1 MTPPVELRTLVLG
14 GTRSGKS
21 RHAEDLFGDAPAV
34 RYLATARRVPGDAE
48 WDARIAEHT
57 ARRPAGWTTEEVGGT
72 ALAEALTR
80 PGPVLVDDLATW
92 LTGVLDDAGAWDA
105 ATVPAAV
112 GEAVDGLVAAVAA
125 APGPL
130 VLVSAETGLGVV
142 PQTRAG
148 RLFRDRLGELN
159 AALARVCGEVVL
171 VVAGRALPLPAD
183 AAAAAAG
190 PGTPRAA
197 RPVMRARQ
205 VGAGSSVTGAPPAD
219 PAGAAAEPAPV
230 GGAPAVPAEPGSA
243 GPAVAASSVPEVPG
257 DPAAS
262 EVADPAG
269 DVAGTP
275 AGVPGA
281 VVPATGAAA
290 GAVAGASVTDEPDSG
305 VEIVPVAV
313 GRPDTRSRREAVAL
327 VERLAAPTG
336 GLGRLGEL
344 GVWLASCQG
353 TCPPQPPAR
362 PRVVLLAADHG
373 IAANGVSAYPPEVS
387 ALRATAAAAGRL
399 PVAVAARAAGATVR
413 TVDVGLV
420 SGAEGAEPGWLVAH
434 GSGRIDREDA
444 LSEERA
450 TAAWLTGRRLA
461 DSEIDAGADVLVPAT
476 LAVGATTPAATLVAA
491 LTGAEPVAVVGR
503 ASGIDDRAWMRKAV
517 AVRDALRRARPY
529 LRDPLGLLRT
539 VGGIDLLVLAG
550 FLARAAERKVPA
562 VLDGLAVGAAALLAD
577 ELAPGAKDWWLAA
590 QPSTEPA
597 ATLVLEQLSLV
608 PVLDLAVRTEDGT
621 AAVTAL
627 PLLTTA
633 ARLLAETGSAEDTG
647 VVTGD
652 VTAPAGAGR

>member
-21 RHAEDLFGDAPAV
+21 RHAEELLEGLPCDAAV
-34 RYLATARRVPGDAE
+34 RYLATGRRIPGDTD
-48 WDARIAEHT
+48 WDARIAAHA
-57 ARRPAGWTTEEVGGT
+57 ARRPAHWTTEEVVGTELAT
-72 ALAEALTR
+72 ALAR

-92 LTGVLDDAGAWDA
+92 LTGVLDDAGTWA
-105 ATVPAAV
+105 APVVPAGVDA
-112 GEAVDGLVAAVAA
+112 AVDGLVSAVAA

-142 PQTRAG
+142 PDTRAG

-159 AALARVCGEVVL
+159 AAVARVCDDVVL
-171 VVAGRALPLPAD
+171 VVAGRALALPPGGTA
-183 AAAAAAG
+183 
-190 PGTPRAA
+190 GTPAVA
-197 RPVMRARQ
+197 
-205 VGAGSSVTGAPPAD
+205 
-219 PAGAAAEPAPV
+219 PAPV
-230 GGAPAVPAEPGSA
+230 TEVPAAETPE
-243 GPAVAASSVPEVPG
+243 PEVP
-257 DPAAS
+257 AAGIAAT

-290 GAVAGASVTDEPDSG
+290 GAVAGAAPTPDSVSESD
-305 VEIVPVAV
+305 VEIVPVTV
-313 GRPDTRSRREAVAL
+313 GRPDSRSRREAVAL
-327 VERLAAPTG
+327 VDGLAMPTG

-353 TCPPQPPAR
+353 VCPPQAPVRAR
-362 PRVVLLAADHG
+362 VLLLAADHG

-387 ALRATAAAAGRL
+387 AVRATAAAAGRL
-399 PVAVAARAAGATVR
+399 PVTVAARAAGATVR
-413 TVDVGLV
+413 VVDVGLV

-434 GSGRIDREDA
+434 GTGRIDREDA
-444 LSEERA
+444 LDGERA
-450 TAAWLTGRRLA
+450 TTAWLTGRRLA
-461 DSEIDAGADVLVPAT
+461 DAEIDAGADLLIPAT
-476 LAVGATTPAATLVAA
+476 LAVGVTTPAATLVAA
-491 LTGAEPVAVVGR
+491 VTGAEPVAVVGR

-517 AVRDALRRARPY
+517 AIRDALRRARPH
-529 LRDPLGLLRT
+529 LRDPLALLRT
-539 VGGIDLLVLAG
+539 VGGTDLIVLAG

-577 ELAPGAKDWWLAA
+577 ELAPGAKDWWVAA

-597 ATLVLEQLSLV
+597 ATLVLEHLSLV
-608 PVLDLAVRTEDGT
+608 PLLDLAVRTEDGT

-627 PLLTTA
+627 PLLVTA
-633 ARLLAETGSAEDTG
+633 ARLLAETGTARDTG
-647 VVTGD
+647 VVPGD
-652 VTAPAGAGR
+652 VTAAAGAGR

>member
-21 RHAEDLFGDAPAV
+21 RHAEELLEGLPGDAAV
-34 RYLATARRVPGDAE
+34 RYLATGRPIPGDTD
-48 WDARIAEHT
+48 WDARIAAHA
-57 ARRPAGWTTEEVGGT
+57 ARRPAHWTTEEVVGTELAT
-72 ALAEALTR
+72 ALAR

-92 LTGVLDDAGAWDA
+92 LTGVLDDAGAWA
-105 ATVPAAV
+105 APVVPAGVDA
-112 GEAVDGLVAAVAA
+112 AVDGLVAAVAA

-142 PQTRAG
+142 PDTRAG

-159 AALARVCGEVVL
+159 AAVARVCDDVVL
-171 VVAGRALPLPAD
+171 VVAGRALALPPGRTAGTPAVAPAPVTEVPAGSSD
-183 AAAAAAG
+183 AAAPASAGPVSGVPTGDIPAAG
-190 PGTPRAA
+190 TPAA
-197 RPVMRARQ
+197 ETPAAETPEPEVPV
-205 VGAGSSVTGAPPAD
+205 
-219 PAGAAAEPAPV
+219 AGAA
-230 GGAPAVPAEPGSA
+230 GA
-243 GPAVAASSVPEVPG
+243 
-257 DPAAS
+257 

-290 GAVAGASVTDEPDSG
+290 GAVAGAAPTPDSVSESD
-305 VEIVPVAV
+305 VEIVPVTV
-313 GRPDTRSRREAVAL
+313 GRPDSRSRREAVAL
-327 VERLAAPTG
+327 VDGLAMPTG

-353 TCPPQPPAR
+353 VCPPQAPVHA
-362 PRVVLLAADHG
+362 RVVLLAADHG

-387 ALRATAAAAGRL
+387 AVRATAAAAGRL
-399 PVAVAARAAGATVR
+399 PVTVAARAAGATVR
-413 TVDVGLV
+413 VVDVGLV

-434 GSGRIDREDA
+434 GTGRIDREDA
-444 LSEERA
+444 LDGERA
-450 TAAWLTGRRLA
+450 TTAWLTGRRLA
-461 DSEIDAGADVLVPAT
+461 DAEIDAGADLLIPAT
-476 LAVGATTPAATLVAA
+476 LAVGVTTPAATLVAA
-491 LTGAEPVAVVGR
+491 VTGAEPVAVVGR

-517 AVRDALRRARPY
+517 AIRDALRRARPH
-529 LRDPLGLLRT
+529 LRDPLALLRT
-539 VGGIDLLVLAG
+539 VGGTDLIVLAG

-577 ELAPGAKDWWLAA
+577 ELAPGAKDWWVAA

-597 ATLVLEQLSLV
+597 ATLVLEHLSLV
-608 PVLDLAVRTEDGT
+608 PLLDLAVRTEDGT

-627 PLLTTA
+627 PLLVTA
-633 ARLLAETGSAEDTG
+633 ARLLAETGTARDTG
-647 VVTGD
+647 VVPGD
-652 VTAPAGAGR
+652 VTAAAGAGR

>member
-21 RHAEDLFGDAPAV
+21 RHAEELLEGLPCDAAV
-34 RYLATARRVPGDAE
+34 RYLATGRRIPGDTD
-48 WDARIAEHT
+48 WDARIAAHA
-57 ARRPAGWTTEEVGGT
+57 ARRPAHWTTEEVVGTELAT
-72 ALAEALTR
+72 ALAR

-92 LTGVLDDAGAWDA
+92 LTGVLDDAGAWA
-105 ATVPAAV
+105 APVVPAGVDA
-112 GEAVDGLVAAVAA
+112 AVDGLVSAVAA

-142 PQTRAG
+142 PDTRAG

-159 AALARVCGEVVL
+159 AAVARVCDDVVL
-171 VVAGRALPLPAD
+171 VVAGRALALPPGGTA
-183 AAAAAAG
+183 
-190 PGTPRAA
+190 GTPAVA
-197 RPVMRARQ
+197 
-205 VGAGSSVTGAPPAD
+205 
-219 PAGAAAEPAPV
+219 PAPV
-230 GGAPAVPAEPGSA
+230 TEVPAAETPE
-243 GPAVAASSVPEVPG
+243 PEVP
-257 DPAAS
+257 AAGIAAT

-290 GAVAGASVTDEPDSG
+290 GAVAGAAPTPDSVSESD
-305 VEIVPVAV
+305 VEIVPVTV
-313 GRPDTRSRREAVAL
+313 GRPDSRSRREAVAL
-327 VERLAAPTG
+327 VDGLAMPTG

-353 TCPPQPPAR
+353 VCPPQAPVRAR
-362 PRVVLLAADHG
+362 VLLLAADHG

-387 ALRATAAAAGRL
+387 AVRATAAAAGRL
-399 PVAVAARAAGATVR
+399 PVTVAARAAGATVR
-413 TVDVGLV
+413 VVDVGLV

-434 GSGRIDREDA
+434 GTGRIDREDA
-444 LSEERA
+444 LDGERA
-450 TAAWLTGRRLA
+450 TTAWLTGRRLA
-461 DSEIDAGADVLVPAT
+461 DAEIDAGADLLIPAT
-476 LAVGATTPAATLVAA
+476 LAVGVTTPAATLVAA
-491 LTGAEPVAVVGR
+491 VTGAEPVAVVGR

-517 AVRDALRRARPY
+517 AIRDALRRARPH
-529 LRDPLGLLRT
+529 LRDPLALLRT
-539 VGGIDLLVLAG
+539 VGGTDLIVLAG

-577 ELAPGAKDWWLAA
+577 ELAPGAKDWWVAA

-597 ATLVLEQLSLV
+597 ATLVLEHLSLV
-608 PVLDLAVRTEDGT
+608 PLLDLAVRTEDGT

-627 PLLTTA
+627 PLLVTA
-633 ARLLAETGSAEDTG
+633 ARLLAETGTARDTG
-647 VVTGD
+647 VVPGD
-652 VTAPAGAGR
+652 VTAAAGAGR

>member
-1 MTPPVELRTLVLG
+1 MCGVTPPVELRTLVLG

-21 RHAEDLFGDAPAV
+21 RHAEELLEGLPGDAAV
-34 RYLATARRVPGDAE
+34 RYLATGRRIPGDTD
-48 WDARIAEHT
+48 WDARIAAHA
-57 ARRPAGWTTEEVGGT
+57 ARRPAHWTTEEVVGTELAT
-72 ALAEALTR
+72 ALAR

-92 LTGVLDDAGAWDA
+92 LTGVLDDAGAWA
-105 ATVPAAV
+105 APVVPAGVDA
-112 GEAVDGLVAAVAA
+112 AVDGLVAAVAA

-142 PQTRAG
+142 PDTRAG

-159 AALARVCGEVVL
+159 AAVARVCDDVVL
-171 VVAGRALPLPAD
+171 VVAGRALALPPGGTGSGAGTP
-183 AAAAAAG
+183 AAATPAAA
-190 PGTPRAA
+190 TPVAET
-197 RPVMRARQ
+197 PEPEV
-205 VGAGSSVTGAPPAD
+205 PA
-219 PAGAAAEPAPV
+219 AGAA
-230 GGAPAVPAEPGSA
+230 GT
-243 GPAVAASSVPEVPG
+243 
-257 DPAAS
+257 

-290 GAVAGASVTDEPDSG
+290 GAVAGAAPTPDSVSESD
-305 VEIVPVAV
+305 VEIVPVTV
-313 GRPDTRSRREAVAL
+313 GRPDSRSRREAVAL
-327 VERLAAPTG
+327 VDRLAMPTG

-353 TCPPQPPAR
+353 ACPPQAPVRA
-362 PRVVLLAADHG
+362 RVVLLAADHG

-387 ALRATAAAAGRL
+387 AVRATAAAAGRL
-399 PVAVAARAAGATVR
+399 PVTVAARAAGATVR
-413 TVDVGLV
+413 VVDVGLV

-434 GSGRIDREDA
+434 GTGRIDREDA
-444 LSEERA
+444 LDGERA

-461 DSEIDAGADVLVPAT
+461 DAEIDAGADLLIPAT
-476 LAVGATTPAATLVAA
+476 LAVGVTTPAATLVAA
-491 LTGAEPVAVVGR
+491 VTGAEPVAVVGR

-517 AVRDALRRARPY
+517 AIRDALRRARPH
-529 LRDPLGLLRT
+529 LRDPLALLRT
-539 VGGIDLLVLAG
+539 VGGTDLIVLAG

-577 ELAPGAKDWWLAA
+577 ELAPGAKDWWVAA

-597 ATLVLEQLSLV
+597 ATLVLEHLSLV
-608 PVLDLAVRTEDGT
+608 PLLDLAVRTEDGT

-627 PLLTTA
+627 PLLVGA
-633 ARLLAETGSAEDTG
+633 ARLLAETGTARDTG
-647 VVTGD
+647 VVPGD
-652 VTAPAGAGR
+652 VTAAAGAGR

>member
-21 RHAEDLFGDAPAV
+21 RHAEVLLEGLPGDAAV
-34 RYLATARRVPGDAE
+34 RYLATGRRIPGDTD
-48 WDARIAEHT
+48 WDARIAAHA
-57 ARRPAGWTTEEVGGT
+57 ARRPAHWTTEEVVGTELAT
-72 ALAEALTR
+72 ALAR

-92 LTGVLDDAGAWDA
+92 LTGVLDDAGAWA
-105 ATVPAAV
+105 APVVPAGVDA
-112 GEAVDGLVAAVAA
+112 AVDGLVAAVAA

-142 PQTRAG
+142 PDTRAG

-159 AALARVCGEVVL
+159 AALARVCDDVVL
-171 VVAGRALPLPAD
+171 VVAGRALALPPGGTA
-183 AAAAAAG
+183 
-190 PGTPRAA
+190 GTPAVA
-197 RPVMRARQ
+197 PAPVTE
-205 VGAGSSVTGAPPAD
+205 VPAEEV
-219 PAGAAAEPAPV
+219 PEPEVPVAGAA
-230 GGAPAVPAEPGSA
+230 GA
-243 GPAVAASSVPEVPG
+243 
-257 DPAAS
+257 

-290 GAVAGASVTDEPDSG
+290 GAVAGAAPTPDSVSESD

-313 GRPDTRSRREAVAL
+313 GRPDSRSRREAVAL
-327 VERLAAPTG
+327 VDGLAMPTG

-353 TCPPQPPAR
+353 TCPPQAPVRA
-362 PRVVLLAADHG
+362 RVVLLAADHG

-387 ALRATAAAAGRL
+387 AVRATAAAAGRL
-399 PVAVAARAAGATVR
+399 PVTVAARAAGATVR
-413 TVDVGLV
+413 VVDVGLV

-434 GSGRIDREDA
+434 GTGRIDREDA
-444 LSEERA
+444 LDGERA
-450 TAAWLTGRRLA
+450 TTAWLTGRRLA
-461 DSEIDAGADVLVPAT
+461 DAEIDAGADLLIPAT
-476 LAVGATTPAATLVAA
+476 LAVGVTTPAATLVAA
-491 LTGAEPVAVVGR
+491 VTGAEPVAVVGR

-517 AVRDALRRARPY
+517 AIRDALRRARPH
-529 LRDPLGLLRT
+529 LRDPLALLRT
-539 VGGIDLLVLAG
+539 VGGTDLIVLAG

-577 ELAPGAKDWWLAA
+577 ELAPGAKDWWVAA

-597 ATLVLEQLSLV
+597 ATLVLEHLSLV
-608 PVLDLAVRTEDGT
+608 PLLDLAVRTEDGT

-627 PLLTTA
+627 PLVVTA
-633 ARLLAETGSAEDTG
+633 ARLLAETGTARDTG
-647 VVTGD
+647 VVPGD
-652 VTAPAGAGR
+652 VIAAAGAGR